1 MTTTNDNL
9 MILTITLNPS
19 IDISYPLESF
29 HLDTEE
35 KQLLLN
41 ILNGKI

>member
-1 MTTTNDNL
+1 

-29 HLDTEE
+29 HLDTVNRVEE
-35 KQLLLN
+35 AS
-41 ILNGKI
+41 

>member
-1 MTTTNDNL
+1 

-29 HLDTEE
+29 HLDTVNRVEE
-35 KQLLLN
+35 G
-41 ILNGKI
+41 IF